1 MSFQERLKFFQS
13 QSKSNTSNT
22 KKEPPK
28 KIPGKI
34 DVNKIFGE
42 GKKPEANQNNKDI
55 RNKPISF
62 MSIEEK
68 KKIFEKKA
76 EKPDEKK
83 EKIEEKILEGSEI
96 FSEEDPDM
104 TIYEYPKYTL
114 RDSNYK
120 VLVFF
125 GNSQASFIN
134 TFINTYR
141 DISFDDK
148 FRYTIEKKNCQ
159 EDKKNLFSIYNIKSF

>member
-1 MSFQERLKFFQS
+1 M
-13 QSKSNTSNT
+13 
-22 KKEPPK
+22 
-28 KIPGKI
+28 
-34 DVNKIFGE
+34 
-42 GKKPEANQNNKDI
+42 
-55 RNKPISF
+55 
-62 MSIEEK
+62 
-68 KKIFEKKA
+68 FEKKE
-76 EKPDEKK
+76 EKTDEKK

-104 TIYEYPKYTL
+104 TIYEYPKYTF

-125 GNSQASFIN
+125 GNKQINFIN

-148 FRYTIEKKNCQ
+148 FRYTIEKK
-159 EDKKNLFSIYNIKSF
+159 KLSRR